1 MGKNQ
6 LLRNT
11 GQFDVQN
18 NRSLS
23 SLGTHLDQPER
34 EDDQVGEL
42 HAICTERY
50 SNPYLRM
57 LSTVQDGKNKENAG
71 GQVRE
76 DQK

>member
-1 MGKNQ
+1 M
-6 LLRNT
+6 
-11 GQFDVQN
+11 
-18 NRSLS
+18 
-23 SLGTHLDQPER
+23 
-34 EDDQVGEL
+34 GEL

-76 DQK
+76 DQKEIDFWETGIVRLQVCW